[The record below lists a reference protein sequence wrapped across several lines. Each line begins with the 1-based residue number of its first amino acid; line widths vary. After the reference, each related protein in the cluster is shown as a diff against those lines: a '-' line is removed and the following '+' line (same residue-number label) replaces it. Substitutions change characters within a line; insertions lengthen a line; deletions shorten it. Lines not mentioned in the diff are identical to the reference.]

1 MFGTMVVLSFVR
13 IQTLV
18 SVDKAHILLRALLAV
33 LYRTQEDGE
42 LKPTLVG
49 LVTNMM

>member
-33 LYRTQEDGE
+33 LFRSPGDGE

-49 LVTNMM
+49 LVTSMM